1 MTGFDA
7 LTPPSPRLLGPTPLN
22 EKPAPVLPAGAAVAP
37 AAAAEM
43 APADESFATSPGKAN
58 FAPKG
63 DVHFGD
69 KSPDAVPV
77 SAGDKKIPDFV
88 KEIMKKKEQ
97 AASYR
102 VGQDQSKD
110 RLDQRVADPNLSL
123 PEAVKGAQDAL
134 DQLTLPPCRTPRG
147 SAADG
152 SPDGQ
157 IVGSAKTRSGCLF
170 TGTLFQTGSGPRR

>member
-22 EKPAPVLPAGAAVAP
+22 EKPALPASVAAAAVAP
-37 AAAAEM
+37 AAEM
-43 APADESFATSPGKAN
+43 APEDDSFATSPGKAN

-63 DVHFGD
+63 DVNFGD
-69 KSPDAVPV
+69 KSPDAAPV

-110 RLDQRVADPNLSL
+110 RLDQSVADPHLSL
-123 PEAVKGAQDAL
+123 WPRLSLCSIRPPAGWSGSRLQ
-134 DQLTLPPCRTPRG
+134 TLKSWWSVFT
-147 SAADG
+147 
-152 SPDGQ
+152 
-157 IVGSAKTRSGCLF
+157 CLKLNKC
-170 TGTLFQTGSGPRR
+170 GLWG